1 MQVLASSSITN
12 LSPYLLNLTH
22 SPVRQNRQIAWA
34 LDWTQTKQMVQILVL
49 PATRCRAVV
58 VVQLLSHVRLSNPI
72 DYSTPG
78 FPAFHYLS
86 EFAQTHVYLVS
97 DGIQPSHPL
106 PPASPPALNF
116 SQQVGSSHQVAKVL
130 ELQLL
135 QMYKTSNKTM
145 FRSPSY

>member
-1 MQVLASSSITN
+1 
-12 LSPYLLNLTH
+12 
-22 SPVRQNRQIAWA
+22 
-34 LDWTQTKQMVQILVL
+34 MVQILVL

-58 VVQLLSHVRLSNPI
+58 IQLLSHVQLSNPM

-78 FPAFHYLS
+78 FPALHYLS

-106 PPASPPALNF
+106 PPTSPPALSF

-145 FRSPSY
+145 FKSPSY